1 MAVFV
6 LAKNK
11 TPLMPCSEKR
21 ARLLLSRGRAVVHRM
36 TPFTIRLKDRLK
48 GECQPLHL
56 KLDPGS
62 KQTGIALLLEKTL
75 SLKVLWLAVLHHR
88 SYQISERLTARRS
101 MRRRRRNQLWY
112 RPARFNNRTRAEGW
126 LAPSLQHRVDTS
138 IAWVKTISMLA
149 PVSDIGIERVKFDMQ
164 KMVNADITGIE
175 YQQGTLFG
183 FEVKEYLLTK
193 HQQTCAYCNGV
204 SNDPRLEVEH
214 IQPRSKGGSNSVHNL
229 VMSCRR
235 CNEAKGSQLLTDWV
249 KTLGRSQLD
258 KARAVGIANT
268 LKGKWKG
275 LRDAAA
281 VNTTRN
287 ALLNEILMFANQ
299 AKGTV
304 SVYTG
309 TGAMTKFNR
318 KQQTLPKH
326 HALDAVCVGESLKT
340 VTHWLRPVL
349 EIKCTGRGSYQRTRL
364 SQYGFP
370 RGYLMRQKSVKGFQT
385 GDQVKAI
392 VLSGKKQGVYTG
404 RVAVRANGYFNIQS
418 SAGLVQGI
426 SHHHCTLIQRGTG
439 YGFNL
444 TMIALNNNGGCEN
457 LAVA

>member
-21 ARLLLSRGRAVVHRM
+21 ARLLLSRRRAVVHRM
-36 TPFTIRLKDRLK
+36 TPFTIRLKDRVD

-62 KQTGIALLLEKTL
+62 KHTGLGLVLETTL
-75 SLKVLWLAVLHHR
+75 DLKVLWLAVLHHR
-88 SYQISERLTARRS
+88 SHQISERLAARRS
-101 MRRRRRNQLWY
+101 MRRQRRNQLWH
-112 RPARFNNRTRAEGW
+112 RPARFNNRTRPEGW
-126 LAPSLQHRVDTS
+126 LAPSLQHRVDACM
-138 IAWVKTISMLA
+138 AWVKTISMHA

-164 KMVNADITGIE
+164 KMINADITGIE

-183 FEVKEYLLTK
+183 FEVKEYLLSR
-193 HQQTCAYCNGV
+193 HQHTCAYCNGV

-214 IQPRSKGGSNSVHNL
+214 VQPKSKGGSNSVHNL
-229 VMSCRR
+229 VMSCRC
-235 CNEAKGSQLLTDWV
+235 CNEAKGKQLLTDWA

-268 LKGKWKG
+268 LKGKWKS

-287 ALLNEILMFANQ
+287 ALLNAILMFANH

-318 KQQTLPKH
+318 KQQTIPKH

-340 VTHWLRPVL
+340 ITRWLRPVL

-364 SQYGFP
+364 NKYGFP

-385 GDQVKAI
+385 GDQVRAT
-392 VLSGKKQGVYTG
+392 VPSGKKQGAYTG
-404 RVAVRANGYFNIQS
+404 RVAVRVSGYFNIQS
-418 SAGLVQGI
+418 STGLVQGI

-444 TMIALNNNGGCEN
+444 TTIAFNDNGGCETQ
-457 LAVA
+457 AVA

>member
-11 TPLMPCSEKR
+11 TSLMPCSEKR

-36 TPFTIRLKDRLK
+36 IPFTIRLRDREE

-62 KQTGIALLLEKTL
+62 KQTGLGLVLETTL
-75 SLKVLWLAVLHHR
+75 DLKVLWLAVLHHR
-88 SYQISERLTARRS
+88 SHQISERLAARSS

-112 RPARFNNRTRAEGW
+112 RPARFKNRSRPEGW

-138 IAWVKTISMLA
+138 LSWVKTLSTLA
-149 PVSDIGIERVKFDMQ
+149 PVSEIGMERVKFDMQ
-164 KMVNADITGIE
+164 KMSNPDINGIE

-193 HQQTCAYCNGV
+193 HQHTCAYCNGI

-214 IQPRSKGGSNSVHNL
+214 VQPKSKGGSNSVHNL

-249 KTLGRSQLD
+249 KTLGRCQLD

-318 KQQTLPKH
+318 KQQTIPKH

-364 SQYGFP
+364 NQYGFP

-392 VLSGKKQGVYTG
+392 VPSGKKQGVYTG

-426 SHHHCTLIQRGTG
+426 SHNHCTLMQRSSG

-444 TMIALNNNGGCEN
+444 TKIAFNDNGANEN
-457 LAVA
+457 QAVA